1 MTAQL
6 PAGFAPA
13 GIDTPVPARAVA
25 DRRFAR
31 NAVAAVVTA
40 VLAVAIVIDLS
51 QILVAAEGNISAIRL
66 TVTAALA
73 IGWGLPMAQRRMRGV
88 PFALL
93 AAGAAM
99 IVITAG
105 LFAFTAHPP
114 A

>member
-6 PAGFAPA
+6 PSGFVPA
-13 GIDTPVPARAVA
+13 GLDAPMPFRALPDRRIARAV
-25 DRRFAR
+25 
-31 NAVAAVVTA
+31 VTVVVTV
-40 VLAVAIVIDLS
+40 VLAAAIVIDLS
-51 QILVAAEGNISAIRL
+51 QILVAANGNISAIRL

-73 IGWGLPMAQRRMRGV
+73 IGWGLPVAQRRMRGV
-88 PFALL
+88 PFTLL

-105 LFAFTAHPP
+105 LFALTAHPP